1 MTAKANLQNTIA
13 LAGGFFLQEH
23 LLNYR

>member
-1 MTAKANLQNTIA
+1 MAAKANLQNTIA
-13 LAGGFFLQEH
+13 LVGGFFLQEH